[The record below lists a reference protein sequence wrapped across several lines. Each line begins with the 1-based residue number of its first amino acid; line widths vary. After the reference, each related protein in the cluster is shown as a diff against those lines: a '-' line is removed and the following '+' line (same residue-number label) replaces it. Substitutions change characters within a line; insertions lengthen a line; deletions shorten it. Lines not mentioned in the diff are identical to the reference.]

1 MKKVLS
7 AILGLFLL
15 GVLAIAASASSF
27 GFNDVDINGVNMDAN
42 TLLNVE
48 RGETITIRAEFS
60 ANDDMKDVRLK
71 AEIGGYEYD
80 DIDATSDIFDIES
93 GVTYYKT
100 LKLTMPEDMDAS
112 ETYTLKLKLYNRND
126 EVTQTF
132 DLRVKES
139 RHLLK
144 VQDVVFTPGL
154 NINSNEPLFITVR
167 VENLGDRKEEDVRV
181 SALIPQLGIEQISYI
196 DELSAYEE
204 DSDDDET
211 SQSADAL
218 YLNLRNAPAGVYD
231 LIISVSYDRGHESI
245 TEDYQLIVGGAQVS
259 GDFVVSALQSAQ
271 SVEMGEGAVYTI
283 NVANL
288 GNDVATLT
296 AEVSGLDNFANYR
309 VDPATVNVQAGS
321 EAEMFVYVSPKELG
335 QKSFTVKVMQGGNV
349 IKTLNLEVS
358 SNEGE
363 SEWSNVLNG
372 LAIGF
377 LVLLIILVILGIIFA
392 ATKMSKK
399 DSGEEAL
406 GESYY

>member
-1 MKKVLS
+1 M
-7 AILGLFLL
+7 
-15 GVLAIAASASSF
+15 
-27 GFNDVDINGVNMDAN
+27 
-42 TLLNVE
+42 
-48 RGETITIRAEFS
+48 
-60 ANDDMKDVRLK
+60 
-71 AEIGGYEYD
+71 
-80 DIDATSDIFDIES
+80 
-93 GVTYYKT
+93 
-100 LKLTMPEDMDAS
+100 
-112 ETYTLKLKLYNRND
+112 
-126 EVTQTF
+126 
-132 DLRVKES
+132 
-139 RHLLK
+139 
-144 VQDVVFTPGL
+144 
-154 NINSNEPLFITVR
+154 
-167 VENLGDRKEEDVRV
+167 
-181 SALIPQLGIEQISYI
+181 GIEQISYI